1 MPGFYGDMTSEDVA
15 ALMRKPQIT
24 LEITPQLLSG
34 LDSDRRDFI
43 LELLQGK

>member
-24 LEITPQLLSG
+24 LEITPQLLSE
-34 LDSDRRDFI
+34 LDLEHRDFI
-43 LELLQGK
+43 LELLKGQ